1 MSCKNRAGQY
11 IKQDSG
17 YKAFVPSP
25 LPPVPPVEITG
36 KLQAELSL
44 ADRALGRL
52 DGSITTLPNPD
63 LFVMMHVKK
72 EAVLSSQIEGT
83 QSSLQDLLAAE
94 AQVVSSSTS
103 KDVNEVINYVGAMNR
118 GLELLHEL
126 PVSIRLMREI
136 HKILLQDVRGAHA
149 TPGEPR
155 CSQNWIGPAGSTI
168 ATASFIPPPPHL
180 LGELLSDFEK
190 FIHSDTELPIL
201 IKIGLLHAQFET
213 IHPFLDG
220 NGRLGRLMITFLLME
235 QDVLQKPILYL
246 SYFFKKYRQEYYER
260 LQNIR
265 NTGDWESWLSF
276 FLKGI
281 EVVSKEAVLTVKNI
295 LELREKHRLAITHT
309 LGRSAGNGHKVLEN
323 LFQNPVITV
332 KDVEN
337 ITKTT
342 YAAANTLIKR
352 FEQIDILKEMTGNTR
367 NRRFLYHN
375 YASLFYDDDSR
386 D

>member
-1 MSCKNRAGQY
+1 MGGLNRAGRY
-11 IKQDSG
+11 IKQESG
-17 YKAFVPSP
+17 YLAFIPSP
-25 LPPVPPVEITG
+25 LPPVPPVEIAG
-36 KLQAELSL
+36 KLQTELSL

-63 LFVMMHVKK
+63 LFVMMYVKK

-83 QSSLQDLLAAE
+83 QSSLRELLAAE
-94 AQVVSSSTS
+94 AQVFSSRGS
-103 KDVNEVINYVGAMNR
+103 KDVEEVINYVKAMNR
-118 GLELLHEL
+118 GLELLREL
-126 PVSIRLMREI
+126 PVSIRLIREI
-136 HKILLQDVRGAHA
+136 HKTLLLNVRGAHA
-149 TPGEPR
+149 VPGEPR
-155 CSQNWIGPAGSTI
+155 RSQNWIGPAGSTP

-180 LGELLSDFEK
+180 LPELLSDFEK

-201 IKIGLLHAQFET
+201 IKTGLLHAQFET

-220 NGRLGRLMITFLLME
+220 NGRLGRLLITFLLME
-235 QDVLQKPILYL
+235 QGVLQKPILYL
-246 SYFFKKYRQEYYER
+246 SYFFKKHRQEYYDR

-265 NTGDWESWLSF
+265 DTGDWESWLFF

-281 EVVSKEAVLTVKNI
+281 EVVSEEAVSIVKSI

-309 LGRSAGNGHKVLEN
+309 LGRSAGNGHKVLES
-323 LFQNPVITV
+323 LFQNPIITV

-352 FEQIDILKEMTGNTR
+352 FERLDILKEITGNMR
-367 NRRFLYHN
+367 NRRFLYHS
-375 YASLFYDDDSR
+375 YASLFYDDESR